1 MKNSM
6 NYSILSVANVCLIAA
21 IAVQFAGC
29 GGENA
34 EPLVTTFVAEDVQTA
49 LPEISDSDWPTYNH
63 DAEGWRYNGAETQL
77 SPQNAAQLELKWRFP
92 PRGSDQKIG
101 VVHATPSVV
110 NSHVYF
116 GTATAPAF
124 YKLRPDG
131 SLAWVYQLDSGATR
145 GETPPAGG
153 PNLIDADSGI
163 MASALVTQD
172 SVYFGDS
179 AGVFY
184 ALDRISG
191 KEKWKVDTRA
201 EGFPGHHPI
210 NIFNASAILADGKV
224 IVGGGGYEHPYPL
237 DPDYECCTGR
247 GFVVAFDPSDGDV
260 IWKYEV
266 GEKPQPFP
274 DPISIEDDYGKH
286 TYKYGPSTS
295 SVWSTPTYDAAT
307 DTIYFGTDVNN
318 SPRQPTPD
326 NPRLD
331 SEYSA
336 AVVAVDVKTG
346 EEKWVR
352 QLHEGDIF
360 NHSMAGYDSNTR
372 RYKDCSVGDSPKVY
386 AIEDGSSRRAVVGV
400 GCKNGCFYM
409 LDASDGTIV
418 ARTPMYEGRPQY
430 PLKPKPDPRMI
441 ALPSVIGGIQT
452 GCGFDGENVFTNG
465 IDWVTLNT
473 RTPLA
478 PEGGR
483 VVCLSRDLSS
493 EHWRHERPRISVPQY
508 TGGDPVAS
516 GVALAGGVAAFT
528 TTVSERLVILDASSG
543 KTIKE
548 IPVGTVWSGPSISRG
563 RIYVGTGSILFLK
576 KELEGSVQCY
586 GLPNEKVEP
595 VPEP

>member
-1 MKNSM
+1 MKMSVNDH
-6 NYSILSVANVCLIAA
+6 ILFVAKACFIATCA
-21 IAVQFAGC
+21 GQFFGC
-29 GGENA
+29 RTQTA
-34 EPLVTTFVAEDVQTA
+34 EPHVASFVAEDGQTA
-49 LPEISDSDWPTYNH
+49 LPEISDADWPTYNH
-63 DAEGWRYNGAETQL
+63 DVQGWRYNRAETQL
-77 SPQNAAQLELKWRFP
+77 SPQNSAQLELKWRFP
-92 PRGSDQKIG
+92 PEGSDQKIG

-131 SLAWVYQLDSGATR
+131 SLAWVYHLESGTTQ
-145 GETPPAGG
+145 EDTPPVGG
-153 PNLIDADSGI
+153 PNLINAENGV
-163 MASALVTQD
+163 MTSALVTQD
-172 SVYFGDS
+172 SVFFGNS

-184 ALDRISG
+184 ALDRITG
-191 KEKWKVDTRA
+191 KENWKVDTRA

-237 DPDYECCTGR
+237 DPNYECCTGR
-247 GFVVAFDPSDGDV
+247 GFVVAFDPTNGDV

-266 GEKPQPFP
+266 GEEPQKFP
-274 DPISIEDDYGKH
+274 EPISIEDDYGKH
-286 TYKYGPSTS
+286 TYEYGPSTS
-295 SVWSTPTYDAAT
+295 SVWSTPTYDAQSG
-307 DTIYFGTDVNN
+307 TIYFGTDVNN

-331 SEYSA
+331 SAYSA

-360 NHSMAGYDSNTR
+360 NHSMAGYDSNSNH
-372 RYKDCSVGDSPKVY
+372 YKDCSVGDSPKVY
-386 AIEDGSSRRAVVGV
+386 SIQDGSSRRTVVGV
-400 GCKNGCFYM
+400 GCKNGCFYV
-409 LDASDGTIV
+409 LDASNGEIV

-465 IDWVTLNT
+465 IDWVTLST
-473 RTPLA
+473 RTPLS

-483 VVCLSRDLSS
+483 VVCLSRDLSR
-493 EHWRHERPRISVPQY
+493 EHWRHERPRIAVPQY

-516 GVALAGGVAAFT
+516 GIALANGVAAFT
-528 TTVSERLVILDASSG
+528 TTVSERLVILDAASG
-543 KTIKE
+543 EKLNDIG
-548 IPVGTVWSGPSISRG
+548 VGIVWSGPSISRG

-586 GLPNEKVEP
+586 GLPNEEVKN
-595 VPEP
+595 VPER